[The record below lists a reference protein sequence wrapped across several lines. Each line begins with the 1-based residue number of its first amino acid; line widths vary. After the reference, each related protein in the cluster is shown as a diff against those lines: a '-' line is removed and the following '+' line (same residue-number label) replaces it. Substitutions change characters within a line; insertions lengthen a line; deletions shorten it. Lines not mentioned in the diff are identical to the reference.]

1 MFMFTCICACEV
13 TPRVLSP
20 FSDRLP
26 DLRFGRYV
34 SSKAKQNDV
43 ANARESWELFIA
55 AEEIEIEV

>member
-1 MFMFTCICACEV
+1 MFTYIFACEV

-26 DLRFGRYV
+26 ALRFGRYV
-34 SSKAKQNDV
+34 SPKAKQNDV
-43 ANARESWELFIA
+43 ANARKSWQYFMA